1 MTAYNYCM
9 TYKKVTIIFCFLVAI
24 TGIVFYKTRQVSAP
38 EPMVVRESINNV
50 AKNDEVS
57 EITASR
63 IPQLQETVDNWTR
76 QEAAE
81 YAVQVNDVSSG
92 QVLATHLGTNTYFM
106 ASIYKLYAVYVA
118 LMQVEK
124 GSFTLDEKLSTGYS
138 VKECIDRA
146 IRLSDSP
153 CGEAL
158 LLKLG
163 WSFTN
168 ESLKPLGLTN
178 TSFGSFTTSV
188 ADTNTLLLRLAN
200 NKDLDDEHSKLILDA
215 MAGQKYRSGLP
226 AGMPD
231 FTVYD
236 KVGFNETYNYH
247 DVAIVKDP
255 GNRSYVISVF
265 SLNNGSPV
273 PLAELGAIL
282 QTEILDQT
290 GF

>member
-1 MTAYNYCM
+1 M
-9 TYKKVTIIFCFLVAI
+9 TYKKITLIFCVLLAI
-24 TGIVFYKTRQVSAP
+24 TGVVFYKTRQVSAP
-38 EPMVVRESINNV
+38 EPTVVQKPIDNV

-63 IPQLQETVDNWTR
+63 MPQLQEAVDNWTR
-76 QEAAE
+76 LQAAE

-106 ASIYKLYAVYVA
+106 ASIYKLYVVYVA
-118 LMQVEK
+118 LLQVEK
-124 GSFTLDEKLSTGYS
+124 GSITLDEKLSTDYS

-158 LLKLG
+158 LLRLG
-163 WSFTN
+163 WNFTD
-168 ESLKPLGLTN
+168 ESLKLLELTN

-188 ADTNTLLLRLAN
+188 ADTSTLLLRLAN

-226 AGMPD
+226 TGMPD

-236 KVGFNETYNYH
+236 KVGFNETFNYH

-255 GNRSYVISVF
+255 DNRSYVISVL

-282 QTEILDQT
+282 QTEILNQT